1 MGKIQSQIII
11 ITAALL
17 AVSCSRQ
24 TMSVEELRVE
34 HMENP
39 SVVDATHPRL
49 SWINVPKS
57 QKARGIKQTAYRI
70 VVASSME
77 NLKQGIYDLWDS
89 GKQLSEESDL
99 IPYQGKTL
107 PSAQDCYWKV
117 QTWDQDGK
125 PTAWSK
131 PSYWG
136 MGLMNED
143 EWQAQW
149 IAPLL
154 GGPGA
159 PLLRKHFDSK
169 GQIKQAK
176 VFVCGLGYF
185 ELYVNGERIGDDYL
199 VPNMTDYTKRFDLEK
214 GPIAISGNMSRH
226 RVMYLA
232 YDITKQ
238 IQEGRIQKCNHID

>member
-17 AVSCSRQ
+17 AVSCSRH

-39 SVVDATHPRL
+39 AVVDATHPRL

-99 IPYQGKTL
+99 ISYQGKTL

-117 QTWDQDGK
+117 QT
-125 PTAWSK
+125 
-131 PSYWG
+131 
-136 MGLMNED
+136 
-143 EWQAQW
+143 
-149 IAPLL
+149 
-154 GGPGA
+154 
-159 PLLRKHFDSK
+159 
-169 GQIKQAK
+169 
-176 VFVCGLGYF
+176 
-185 ELYVNGERIGDDYL
+185 
-199 VPNMTDYTKRFDLEK
+199 
-214 GPIAISGNMSRH
+214 
-226 RVMYLA
+226 
-232 YDITKQ
+232 
-238 IQEGRIQKCNHID
+238 